1 MTTGVSERRSGAAG
15 GAVAVPAAAP
25 APRGVTTAILL
36 ATTPG
41 DDGRP
46 AATLAW
52 DDGTVVGRL
61 VDQLA
66 SVGPP
71 AIHVLARPEGVEA
84 VRAALEGRG
93 ASAGAAAT
101 VTVEASADPSGD
113 LRAVARIA
121 RDSAGGLV
129 VAHADV
135 LTQREVLAGLAADP
149 RVSTGALATVGP
161 LGRPTAPRLRSARG
175 RIVSAASPYHLVH
188 RPTATF
194 LGVVKVAPDDRTAL
208 ADVAERLASITTD
221 GLPAGWADELERKEG
236 MWRDAFARIASRH
249 AAGEPDTRR
258 QGLLEVDAD
267 LDDDAPA
274 GDDEATV
281 ERPDDIVLEADDE
294 AELRRRLAA
303 APDDVVSLLLVGLV
317 RSGVQVGVN
326 HLRKLFWA
334 RPLSAADAQRAA
346 TEIQGYDEDKVL
358 LDSAVKAADG
368 FFTTFFVSTYSKY
381 IARWAAGRG
390 LTPNQI
396 TTVSVLI
403 GFLAAGAFA
412 TGERWGLVAGAIL
425 LQIAFTTD
433 CVDGQLARYTRQF
446 SKLGAWLDSV
456 FDRTKEYAV
465 FAGLAIGYSASH
477 GDDVWALAGAALTL
491 QVVRHMADFSFGAAR
506 QQVIGEA
513 KHPPVEQPSDR
524 LGAGLAPRGP
534 VPPSPAP
541 TGETAEAAPPPV
553 SLPRRVLGAWRK
565 LDRMPGAVW
574 VKRMAAFPIGER
586 FAVISITAALWDAK
600 VTFVALLVWGLF
612 AFAYTFAGRFLRSVS
627 G

>member
-1 MTTGVSERRSGAAG
+1 MTTGVSERRPGAAG

-25 APRGVTTAILL
+25 APRGVTTAILV
-36 ATTPG
+36 ATAPG

-52 DDGTVVGRL
+52 EDGTVAGRL

-66 SVGPP
+66 SVGPS
-71 AIHVLARPEGVEA
+71 AIHVLARPDGVDA
-84 VRAALEGRG
+84 VRAAVEGRG
-93 ASAGAAAT
+93 AGAGAT
-101 VTVEASADPSGD
+101 VTVEACADPSAD

-121 RDSAGGLV
+121 RDSSGGLV

-194 LGVVKVAPDDRTAL
+194 LGVLKVAADDRAAL
-208 ADVAERLASITTD
+208 AGVAERLASLTAD
-221 GLPAGWADELERKEG
+221 GLPPGWADELERKEG
-236 MWRDAFARIASRH
+236 MWRGAYARIAGRQ

-274 GDDEATV
+274 GDDEGVV
-281 ERPDDIVLEADDE
+281 ERPGDIVLSAGDE
-294 AELRRRLAA
+294 AELRRRLSA

-317 RSGVQVGVN
+317 RSGGQVGIN

-334 RPLSAADAQRAA
+334 RPLSAADAERAA
-346 TEIQGYDEDKVL
+346 VEIQDYDEDKVL

-506 QQVIGEA
+506 QEVIGEA

-524 LGAGLAPRGP
+524 LGAGVAPRAP
-534 VPPSPAP
+534 VAPSTAP
-541 TGETAEAAPPPV
+541 TGETAAAPPPPPV

>member
-1 MTTGVSERRSGAAG
+1 TADGGGAAADGGGAPADGGGAPAAARSSGGSAAGAAG
-15 GAVAVPAAAP
+15 AIVGGASANGAAAP
-25 APRGVTTAILL
+25 APRVA
-36 ATTPG
+36 
-41 DDGRP
+41 
-46 AATLAW
+46 
-52 DDGTVVGRL
+52 
-61 VDQLA
+61 
-66 SVGPP
+66 
-71 AIHVLARPEGVEA
+71 
-84 VRAALEGRG
+84 
-93 ASAGAAAT
+93 
-101 VTVEASADPSGD
+101 VEASADPSSD
-113 LRAVARIA
+113 LRAVARLA

-135 LTQREVLAGLAADP
+135 VTQREVLAGLAADP

-161 LGRPTAPRLRSARG
+161 LGRPTAPRIRSARG

-194 LGVVKVAPDDRTAL
+194 LGVLKVAGDDRAAL
-208 ADVAERLASITTD
+208 AAVAERLADLTAPPLPD
-221 GLPAGWADELERKEG
+221 GWDDELDRKAG
-236 MWRDAFARIASRH
+236 MWRGAFARIAARQAS
-249 AAGEPDTRR
+249 GEADVRR

-274 GDDEATV
+274 GEDEAP
-281 ERPDDIVLEADDE
+281 ERPDDVVLSEADE

-317 RSGVQVGVN
+317 RSGAQVGIN

-334 RPLSAADAQRAA
+334 RPLSRADVDRAA
-346 TEIQGYDEDKVL
+346 TEIRGYDEDRVL
-358 LDSAVKAADG
+358 LDSSVKAADG

-381 IARWAAGRG
+381 VARWAARRG
-390 LTPNQI
+390 LTPNQV

-403 GFLAAGAFA
+403 GFLAAAGFA

-465 FAGLAIGYSASH
+465 FAGLAIGYSAAH
-477 GDDVWALAGAALTL
+477 AGDVWALAGAALTL
-491 QVVRHMADFSFGAAR
+491 QTVRHMADFSFGAAR

-513 KHPPVEQPSDR
+513 QHPPLEQPSDR
-524 LGAGLAPRGP
+524 VGAGVAATAPARA
-534 VPPSPAP
+534 VAPAASGAGTHGATVA
-541 TGETAEAAPPPV
+541 TGGAGTQGGATAQGAGGAGG
-553 SLPRRVLGAWRK
+553 LPRRVLGAWRK
-565 LDRMPGAVW
+565 LDRWPGMVW

-600 VTFVALLVWGLF
+600 VTFVALLAWGLF
-612 AFAYTFAGRFLRSVS
+612 AFAYTFAGRFLRSLAR
-627 G
+627 